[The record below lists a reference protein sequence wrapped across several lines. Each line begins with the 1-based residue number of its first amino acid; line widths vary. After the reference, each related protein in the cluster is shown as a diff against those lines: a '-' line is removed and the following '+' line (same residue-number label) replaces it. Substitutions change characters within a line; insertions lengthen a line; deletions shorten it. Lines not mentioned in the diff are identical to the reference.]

1 MKFSC
6 LLLLAPLLLVISLS
20 AQNRSLPTPAGGSP
34 MIAGCPVFPPD
45 NIWNT
50 PVDKLPVDPHSSA
63 YIQSI
68 GEDKPV
74 HPDFGSGTYQG
85 APMGIPFTVV
95 PGNQKHVRI
104 IFDYRNESDL
114 SNYPIPPDAPIEG
127 GARSKGDRHILIVDR
142 DNCVLWEIYNARPQP
157 DGTWKAGSGA
167 IFDLTCNCMRPDGW
181 TSADAAGLPILPG
194 LVRYDEVAAGEIRHA
209 LRFTAPRTRNQAVWP
224 ARHAASKLTDPQL
237 PPLGQR
243 FRLKSSFSVSGF
255 SPQVK
260 VILIALQKYGMMV
273 ADNGS
278 SWFISGTQDEHWNN
292 TTLKELRKVTGS
304 DFEAVDASGLSL
316 SPNSARVRVQK

>member
-1 MKFSC
+1 
-6 LLLLAPLLLVISLS
+6 
-20 AQNRSLPTPAGGSP
+20 